1 MSDTGIDVYIPEPG
15 SGPGDENGLFKRRL
29 ESEFTA
35 PFHFVSI
42 GRGAAAAAWV
52 TEVVSFAETYG
63 GYGIGVVIAAFF
75 AGEKIEKGLDVWPRL
90 YQRLKSTFHHQPT
103 FDREGAAVL
112 IANEIS
118 QRLGEPPTYIRCN
131 GFQIAD
137 RAAGTFAAIPEAML
151 LTAISPR
158 QRDKVSNRDVYYFDV
173 DVNNRR
179 FLGRVSFDNLQ
190 S

>member
-1 MSDTGIDVYIPEPG
+1 MNLLQSVTEVKMSDTGIDVYISEPG
-15 SGPGDENGLFKRRL
+15 SSGGDENGLFKRGL
-29 ESEFTA
+29 ESEFNT

-63 GYGIGVVIAAFF
+63 GYAIGIVIAAFF

-90 YQRLKSTFHHQPT
+90 YQRLKSTFHRQPT

-118 QRLGEPPTYIRCN
+118 QMSIIG
-131 GFQIAD
+131 D
-137 RAAGTFAAIPEAML
+137 
-151 LTAISPR
+151 S
-158 QRDKVSNRDVYYFDV
+158 
-173 DVNNRR
+173 
-179 FLGRVSFDNLQ
+179 
-190 S
+190 